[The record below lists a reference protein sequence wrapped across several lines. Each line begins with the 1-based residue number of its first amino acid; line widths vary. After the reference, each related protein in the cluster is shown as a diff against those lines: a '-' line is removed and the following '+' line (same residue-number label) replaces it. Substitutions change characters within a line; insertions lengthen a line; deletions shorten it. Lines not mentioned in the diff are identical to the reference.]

1 MSTDYIRINNDIY
14 DKISVNISNPA
25 LQFMWR
31 FFMPRRNAM
40 SELRKV
46 KSVITCDLE
55 GRIETYNQGAE
66 QIFGY
71 RAEEVIGKKRVSL
84 FSPGQ
89 VVLAYVPNWL
99 KVAREQGKF
108 EGKTVFVRRDGTPIP
123 ALVRITPTF
132 RDGKQI
138 GYCGVTEVLENVDP
152 AEVAPNIS
160 LMTRIFTWLV
170 ITRAPFL
177 TAIIVPILV
186 GAAWVAYTT
195 QGQPFP
201 ALSFWLTLVAGIS
214 MHIAANTF
222 NDYFDWKAGTDRVN
236 NNYFLPYSGGSR
248 SIELGLISERAL
260 FRVASASLLVSAA
273 LGVALAFIS
282 GPLVL
287 LFGLLGAFSSY
298 FYTAP
303 PLRLAARRGL
313 GELAVGLNFGP
324 LATAGTVYALTGQ
337 VSLVDFLIGVPI
349 GLLTTAIL
357 WINQFPDEAADRQTG
372 KINLVVVLG
381 ARQARWGY
389 LLLVAGAF
397 GLLLYWLVTGL
408 FPVGMVL
415 AFFSLPLAIYA
426 LRIAFREYNQR
437 SLVRANSAT
446 IQLHLV
452 AGLLMFAGVLVSAF
466 WL

>member
-1 MSTDYIRINNDIY
+1 
-14 DKISVNISNPA
+14 
-25 LQFMWR
+25 
-31 FFMPRRNAM
+31 M
-40 SELRKV
+40 SELPNA

-55 GRIETYNQGAE
+55 GRIETFNHGAE

-71 RAEEVIGKKRVSL
+71 RADEVIGKKRVSL

-89 VVLAYVPNWL
+89 VVLQHVPNWL
-99 KVAREQGKF
+99 KIAREQGEF
-108 EGKTVFVRRDGTPIP
+108 ESRTVFIRRDGTPIP
-123 ALVRITPTF
+123 AQVRITPTF
-132 RDGKQI
+132 RDGVQI
-138 GYCGVTEVLENVDP
+138 GYCGVTQVLQNVDP

-177 TAIIVPILV
+177 TAIIIPILV

-195 QGQPFP
+195 RGQPFP
-201 ALSFWLTLVAGIS
+201 ALPFWLTLFAGIF
-214 MHIAANTF
+214 MHVAANTF
-222 NDYFDWKAGTDRVN
+222 NDYFDWKAGTDKVN

-248 SIELGLISERAL
+248 SIELGLISEGAL
-260 FRVASASLLVSAA
+260 LRVALISLLLSAG
-273 LGVALAFIS
+273 LGLALAWIS

-287 LFGLLGAFSSY
+287 LFGLVGAFSSY

-324 LATAGTVYALTGQ
+324 LATAGAVYALTGQ
-337 VSLVDFLIGVPI
+337 VALADFLIGVPI

-357 WINQFPDEAADRQTG
+357 WINQFPDEQADRQTG
-372 KINLVVVLG
+372 KINLVVLLG
-381 ARQARWGY
+381 TQRARWGY
-389 LLLVAGAF
+389 LLLLALAF
-397 GLLLYWLVTGL
+397 GLLLYGLVGGL
-408 FPVGMVL
+408 FPIGVAL
-415 AFFSLPLAIYA
+415 AFFSLPLAFYA
-426 LRIAFREYNQR
+426 ARIALREYNQR

-446 IQLHLV
+446 IQLHLL
-452 AGLLMFAGVLVSAF
+452 AGLLMFAGVLVSLF

>member
-1 MSTDYIRINNDIY
+1 
-14 DKISVNISNPA
+14 
-25 LQFMWR
+25 
-31 FFMPRRNAM
+31 M
-40 SELRKV
+40 SELHKV

-55 GRIETYNQGAE
+55 GRIETYNKGAE

-89 VVLAYVPNWL
+89 VVLEHVPNWL
-99 KVAREQGKF
+99 KIAREQGKF
-108 EGKTVFVRRDGTPIP
+108 ESDTVFLRRDGTPIP
-123 ALVRITPTF
+123 AHVRITPTF

-138 GYCGVTEVLENVDP
+138 GYCGVTEVLENADP
-152 AEVAPNIS
+152 AQVAPHIS
-160 LMTRIFTWLV
+160 LMTRIFAWLV

-186 GAAWVAYTT
+186 GAAWVAYTM

-201 ALSFWLTLVAGIS
+201 ALPFWLTLFAGIA

-222 NDYFDWKAGTDRVN
+222 NDYFDWKAGTDKVN

-248 SIELGLISERAL
+248 SIELGLISESAL
-260 FRVASASLLVSAA
+260 FRVALVSLLISAA
-273 LGVALAFIS
+273 LGIALAFIS

-287 LFGLLGAFSSY
+287 LFGLAGAFSSY

-337 VSLVDFLIGVPI
+337 VSLADFLIGVPI

-357 WINQFPDEAADRQTG
+357 WINQFPDEQADRQTG
-372 KINLVVVLG
+372 KINLVVALG
-381 ARQARWGY
+381 VQRARWGY
-389 LLLVAGAF
+389 LLLLTAAF
-397 GLLLYWLVTGL
+397 GLLLYWLITGL
-408 FPVGMVL
+408 FPIGMLL
-415 AFFSLPLAIYA
+415 AYASLPLAIYA
-426 LRIAFREYNQR
+426 GRIAWREYNQR

-446 IQLHLV
+446 IQLHLA
-452 AGLLMFAGVLVSAF
+452 AGLLMFVGVLVSAF
-466 WL
+466 WR